1 MKSKQNK
8 KGLLLIVTGLLLVAA
23 ALLIT
28 AFNLYE
34 AQRAEQ
40 AARAV
45 LQELPE
51 QMLTTERTTAGAGDS
66 TPDYL
71 LNPNMDMP
79 TIEVDGHDYIGVL
92 TIPSLGLELPVMGE
106 WSYPNLKIAPCR
118 YSGSAYLDN
127 MVIAAH
133 NYTRQFGRLQILS
146 DKELVKFTDVEG
158 NIFSYEVVQVEIL
171 TPADV
176 EEITDSGWDL
186 TLFTCNLS
194 GSSRIAVRCK
204 RLHI

>member
-1 MKSKQNK
+1 MKRKQNK

-34 AQRAEQ
+34 AQRAAQ

-51 QMLTTERTTAGAGDS
+51 QMLDPEQTASGAGNI

-79 TIEVDGHDYIGVL
+79 AIEVDGHDYIGVL
-92 TIPSLGLELPVMGE
+92 TIPSLGLELPVMSE

-133 NYTRQFGRLQILS
+133 NYTRQFGQLQNLLGGEAVI
-146 DKELVKFTDVEG
+146 FTDTDG
-158 NIFSYEVVQVEIL
+158 NVFAYEVSQVETL
-171 TPADV
+171 ASTDV
-176 EEITDSGWDL
+176 QEITDSSWDL
-186 TLFTCNLS
+186 TLFTCTLS
-194 GSSRIAVRCK
+194 GTNRITVRCS
-204 RLHI
+204 RLV

>member
-40 AARAV
+40 AARTV

-133 NYTRQFGRLQILS
+133 NYTHQFGRLQILS